1 MPLSS
6 ISCIKLVVCLLF
18 SLGEKYLLLIQFV
31 CFGWQRGNLKEGEID
46 PSFICLFVCLFVFSI
61 NGCTIPTLLFPVLF
75 CYLSCG
81 NILGKST
88 WRKFLV
94 YLKSTLNSLFI

>member
-31 CFGWQRGNLKEGEID
+31 CFGWQKGNLKEGEID
-46 PSFICLFVCLFVFSI
+46 PSFICLFVCLFFQSMGAQYPPFCSQCFFV
-61 NGCTIPTLLFPVLF
+61 TLVVAI
-75 CYLSCG
+75 YLAKA
-81 NILGKST
+81 LGE
-88 WRKFLV
+88 
-94 YLKSTLNSLFI
+94 NS